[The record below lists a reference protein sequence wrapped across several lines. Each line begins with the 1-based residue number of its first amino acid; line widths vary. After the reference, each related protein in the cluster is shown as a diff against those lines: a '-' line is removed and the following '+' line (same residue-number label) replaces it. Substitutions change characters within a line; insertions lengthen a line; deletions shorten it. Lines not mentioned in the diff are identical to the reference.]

1 MSVTLAD
8 LDRFHAFAQSKIG
21 NGGAE
26 SLQDL
31 VDLWLAES
39 PESSELEAS
48 LAALRE
54 GLADADA
61 GRVRPARDV
70 FEDLASRYGVDLP
83 K

>member
-8 LDRFHAFAQSKIG
+8 LDRFHAFAQSKLG

-39 PESSELEAS
+39 PESSEFVTS
-48 LAALRE
+48 LAALKE

-61 GRVRPARDV
+61 GRVRPARAV
-70 FEDLASRYGVDLP
+70 FEDLAARYSVDLSE
-83 K
+83 

>member
-1 MSVTLAD
+1 MSVTLAE
-8 LDRFHAFAQSKIG
+8 LDRFHAFAQSKLG

-26 SLQDL
+26 SLQEL

-39 PESSELEAS
+39 PDVKELEAS

-70 FEDLASRYGVDLP
+70 FEDLATRYSVDLP
-83 K
+83 E

>member
-26 SLQDL
+26 SLQEL
-31 VDLWLAES
+31 VDLWLAQS
-39 PESSELEAS
+39 PDSKELEAS
-48 LAALRE
+48 LAALQE

-61 GRVRPARDV
+61 GHIRPARDV
-70 FEDLASRYGVDLP
+70 FEDLASRYGGEQT
-83 K
+83 